1 MLYCILRGGLGL
13 GLVCIYIYIYMIRT
27 CWWGMHTRVPCLM
40 KK

>member
-13 GLVCIYIYIYMIRT
+13 GLVCIYIYIYMIRA
-27 CWWGMHTRVPCLM
+27 CWGMHTRVPCLM